1 MTKQKLSGV
10 LFILFPLLIQI
21 PFSILAAKFQY
32 PDILRLP
39 PGEILTKFSDG
50 GNFLILTWY
59 FYAAFIFVF
68 LFATLTYKSVSGNDR
83 LEKTLKVIGVT
94 SAVVQMLGLLRWTF
108 LVPFLADAYKKA
120 SGVDSKLLIETIFTA
135 QHNFLGLGM
144 GEHLGQVTLIIF
156 TVLMIHD
163 QKVFGRL
170 HNLLGYASAGF
181 LAAGLSEHY
190 SVVFNFNPGV
200 LAHGALVG
208 FILWSV
214 WLIWMG
220 IKLIRG
226 S

>member
-10 LFILFPLLIQI
+10 LLILFPLLIQI

-59 FYAAFIFVF
+59 FYAAFIFIF

-144 GEHLGQVTLIIF
+144 GEHLG
-156 TVLMIHD
+156 
-163 QKVFGRL
+163 
-170 HNLLGYASAGF
+170 
-181 LAAGLSEHY
+181 
-190 SVVFNFNPGV
+190 
-200 LAHGALVG
+200 
-208 FILWSV
+208 
-214 WLIWMG
+214 
-220 IKLIRG
+220 
-226 S
+226 